1 MMEMKVF
8 GSFSLVAY
16 LMFGFSL
23 LTWIYI
29 FARGA
34 LGRRRRG
41 FRSAQSPRQM
51 VMARARWKFA
61 Y

>member
-1 MMEMKVF
+1 MEMTVS
-8 GSFSLVAY
+8 GVSLVAY

-23 LTWIYI
+23 LTWIYV
-29 FARGA
+29 FVRGGS
-34 LGRRRRG
+34 GRRRRG
-41 FRSAQSPRQM
+41 FRPAMTGRQM

>member
-1 MMEMKVF
+1 MEMTVF
-8 GSFSLVAY
+8 GVSLVAY

-23 LTWIYI
+23 CTWVYM
-29 FARGA
+29 FVRG
-34 LGRRRRG
+34 RKRRG
-41 FRSAQSPRQM
+41 FRPIQSARQM

>member
-1 MMEMKVF
+1 MEMTVF
-8 GSFSLVAY
+8 GSVSLVAY

-23 LTWIYI
+23 LTWIYF
-29 FARGA
+29 FARG
-34 LGRRRRG
+34 GMSRRRRG
-41 FRSAQSPRQM
+41 FRPQLSGRQV